1 MEKDLW
7 RLGVTDLVRAI
18 REKTVSS
25 HDVVQSHLNRIEAVN
40 AKVNAVTVVL
50 AEEAL
55 QAADEADN
63 ALAKRVSVG
72 PLHGIPMTIKEN
84 IDLTGS
90 ATSQGV
96 IAMKDALPLQDA
108 PHVSHLKRAG
118 AIPIGRTNLP
128 DLGLRWHTDNALRGA
143 TRNPWNR
150 LRTPGGS
157 SGGEAVAIATGMSPL
172 GIGNDYGGSLR
183 YPAQCCGIVSI
194 RPTLGRVPHA
204 SSLDPFEMPITM
216 QLFAVQGP
224 MARHVQDLRLA
235 LNVMMAP
242 HPRDPWWTP
251 APLQGPAL
259 RKPIRIGVAMD
270 PCGQGVDQ
278 GVGAGVRKAAQVL
291 SEAGYKIEEVEPPSI
306 ERASQLWAEL
316 AFTEIR
322 AVFLPLLKATASKA
336 AIDSLLLTETLVPKG
351 DLVSY
356 MNGLAERNRIARE
369 WAQFAD
375 QHPLILGPVSTMP
388 PFEVGYDLAG
398 VAEAG
403 ELRRSMRLV
412 TTVNLLG
419 LPSVA
424 VPVGVTDGLPQG
436 VQIIGPRYREDLCL
450 EAAEAIE
457 ERVGVVTPIDPKN

>member
-7 RLGVTDLVRAI
+7 RLGVADLARAI

-25 HDVVQSHLNRIEAVN
+25 REVIKSHLDRIEAVN

-55 QAADEADN
+55 KAADEADR
-63 ALAKRVSVG
+63 ALVRGESLG
-72 PLHGIPMTIKEN
+72 PLHGIPVTIKEN
-84 IDLTGS
+84 IDLMGS

-96 IAMKDALPLQDA
+96 AALKDALPPQDA
-108 PHVSHLKRAG
+108 PHISHLKRAG

-128 DLGLRWHTDNALRGA
+128 DMGLRWHTDNALRGA

-150 LRTPGGS
+150 LRTTGGS
-157 SGGEAVAIATGMSPL
+157 SGGEGAAIATGMSPL

-194 RPTLGRVPHA
+194 RPTMGRVPQA
-204 SSLDPFEMPITM
+204 SSLDPFEMPLTA
-216 QLFAVQGP
+216 QLFLVQGP
-224 MARHVQDLRLA
+224 MGRHVQDLRLA
-235 LNVMMAP
+235 LKVMMAP
-242 HPRDPWWTP
+242 HSRDPWWTP
-251 APLQGPAL
+251 APQEGPAL
-259 RKPIRIGVAMD
+259 RKPIRVAVAID

-278 GVGAGVRKAAQVL
+278 GVAAGVRKAAQTL
-291 SEAGYKIEEVEPPSI
+291 SDAGYEIEEVEPPSI
-306 ERASQLWAEL
+306 EQAAKLWAEL
-316 AFTEIR
+316 AFAEIR
-322 AVFLPLLKATASKA
+322 VVFLPLLKAAASPA
-336 AIDSLLLTETLVPKG
+336 AIESLMLTEAMVPKG
-351 DLVSY
+351 DLLSY
-356 MNGLAERNRIARE
+356 MNGLAERNRIGRE
-369 WAQFAD
+369 WAQFAE
-375 QHPLILGPVSTMP
+375 QHPLILGPISTMP

-457 ERVGVVTPIDPKN
+457 ERVGVLTPIDPRG